1 MDIQSDTLI
10 PIENNF
16 RVSAGPGAGKTYWLV
31 NHIKN
36 VLYNSKRLM
45 KTRKIACITYTNIAV
60 ETINK
65 RLENSSNQVE
75 VSTIHSFLYNNVI
88 KPYIFFIAESYDLN
102 FKKMDGHEDVKV
114 NFSKV
119 KEWIENL
126 DRVDELKNPNTKNQ
140 LLKIPEQKKAL
151 INWLESIR
159 YKFDS
164 KGNLYVSADNSKA
177 LVKMENKT
185 TSIKKSNLL
194 ILESE
199 LINYKKLYWQDGV
212 INHEDVLFFS
222 YMLIKEYPFILE
234 ILRAK
239 YPYFFVDEFQD
250 TNPIQVELIKMIAAK
265 ETIVGVIGDSAQSI
279 YSFQGADSKEFLRFN
294 LNNLVNYEIIG
305 NRRSTNNIIKVLNS
319 MRKDF
324 KQIPIRNIEGN
335 KPIIIVGDVIL
346 SVRKAIELCN
356 NKEVNTL
363 SRDNVTANA
372 IKKGIEDKNLNH
384 KLVELLVEIDSNSNR
399 KNTIIR
405 SITAIELA
413 KGGNFKEALKIL
425 NHITKL
431 KDNKKEA
438 LKYLSLLLNKYA
450 EYLDESL
457 MQFYELI
464 KNNFDSSLAIFKNG
478 KPKEFYNEHKY
489 KELAI
494 CINQIEDKSNNKTIH
509 QSKGDEFKNVMLI
522 KKDKKLDFL
531 LNPDLKR
538 NEEHRIDY
546 VAISRAKDNL
556 MINVQCLSEEDEE
569 KLKNLFQII
578 RLS

>member
-1 MDIQSDTLI
+1 MDIQSDELI
-10 PIENNF
+10 SIENNF

-65 RLENSSNQVE
+65 RLGNSNDQVE
-75 VSTIHSFLYNNVI
+75 VSTIHSFLYRNVI
-88 KPYIFFIAESYDLN
+88 KPYISFIADDYDLDI
-102 FKKMDGHEDVKV
+102 KKMDGHEDVKV
-114 NFSKV
+114 NFSNV

-126 DRVDELKNPNTKNQ
+126 DKVDDLRNPNTKNQ
-140 LLKIPEQKKAL
+140 LLRIPNQRKAL

-159 YKFDS
+159 YKIDS
-164 KGNLYVSADNSKA
+164 SSNLYASCDNSKA
-177 LVKMENKT
+177 LFIKDGKT
-185 TSIKKSNLL
+185 TRIKEENLL

-199 LINYKKLYWQDGV
+199 LIKYKKLYWKNGIID
-212 INHEDVLFFS
+212 HEDVLFFS
-222 YMLIKEYPFILE
+222 YNLIKKYPFILE
-234 ILRAK
+234 VLRAK

-250 TNPIQVELIKMIAAK
+250 TNPIQVELIKMIAAN
-265 ETIVGVIGDSAQSI
+265 ETIVGVIGDLAQSI
-279 YSFQGADSKEFLRFN
+279 YSFQGADSKGFSKFKI
-294 LNNLVNYEIIG
+294 NNLVDYKIKG

-324 KQIPIRNIEGN
+324 KQIPIRKVEGI
-335 KPIIIVGDVIL
+335 KPIIIVGDVIS
-346 SVRKAIELCN
+346 SVKKGIEFCN
-356 NKEVNTL
+356 NREITTL

-372 IKKGIEDKNLNH
+372 IKKGIEYKNLNN
-384 KLVELLVEIDSNSNR
+384 KLIEVLVETDDSKR
-399 KNTIIR
+399 RNTIIR
-405 SITAIELA
+405 SINAIELA
-413 KGGNFKEALKIL
+413 KEGNFKEALKVL

-438 LKYLSLLLNKYA
+438 LKYLGLLLNKYD
-450 EYLDESL
+450 EYYDESL
-457 MQFYELI
+457 MNFYELI
-464 KNNFDSSLAIFKNG
+464 KSNFDSGISAFKKG
-478 KPKEFYNEHKY
+478 KPKDFYDTHKY

-509 QSKGDEFKNVMLI
+509 QSKGDEFENVILI
-522 KKDKKLDFL
+522 KKNKKLDFL
-531 LNPDLKR
+531 LNPDLKK

-556 MINVQCLSEEDEE
+556 MINIQCLSKDDEE
-569 KLKNLFQII
+569 NLKKLFQII